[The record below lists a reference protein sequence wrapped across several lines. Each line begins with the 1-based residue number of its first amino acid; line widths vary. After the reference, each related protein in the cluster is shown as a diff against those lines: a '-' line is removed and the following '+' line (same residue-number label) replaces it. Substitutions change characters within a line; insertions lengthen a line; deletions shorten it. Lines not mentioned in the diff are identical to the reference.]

1 MRGGISEWYRRVYC
15 VSEWWRD
22 YRERNWRT
30 TTTSAPTAAVSPG
43 KYTTNQQSTLFSGA
57 KPLII
62 VSHSVVSAM
71 SIATRPGSR
80 RTSQF
85 VLTAAT

>member
-22 YRERNWRT
+22 YRERKLAHDNYEC
-30 TTTSAPTAAVSPG
+30 ADCGGIAGQVHHQPAEYA
-43 KYTTNQQSTLFSGA
+43 LLCA